1 MSTTSLQFQVPV
13 LTKTEENILL
23 EVFGNPVVKKYL
35 QVLSLNDLVELAE
48 ISAIQ
53 RSSED
58 IALMHA
64 TIRGKLSVLQTLLA
78 LAETSSNKEQ
88 QS

>member
-1 MSTTSLQFQVPV
+1 MSNLFPVPT
-13 LTKTEENILL
+13 LAKTEEDILL
-23 EVFGNPVVKKYL
+23 EVFGNPAVKKYL

-53 RSSED
+53 RSNED

>member
-1 MSTTSLQFQVPV
+1 MSISKQFPVAV
-13 LTKTEENILL
+13 LTKTEEDILL

-35 QVLSLNDLVELAE
+35 QVLSLNDLIELAE

-53 RSSED
+53 RSNED

-64 TIRGKLSVLQTLLA
+64 TIRGKLSVLQTLISL
-78 LAETSSNKEQ
+78 SDKEQ

>member
-13 LTKTEENILL
+13 LTKTEEDILL

-35 QVLSLNDLVELAE
+35 QVLSLNDLIELAE

-53 RSSED
+53 RSNED
-58 IALMHA
+58 TALMHA
-64 TIRGKLSVLQTLLA
+64 TIRGKLSVLQTLISL
-78 LAETSSNKEQ
+78 SDKEQ

>member
-1 MSTTSLQFQVPV
+1 MSTLFPVPT
-13 LTKTEENILL
+13 LSKTEEDILL
-23 EVFGNPVVKKYL
+23 EVFSNPVVKKYL
-35 QVLSLNDLVELAE
+35 QVISLNDLVELAE
-48 ISAIQ
+48 ISAIG
-53 RSSED
+53 RSNED

-64 TIRGKLSVLQTLLA
+64 TIRGKLSVLQTLLS

>member
-1 MSTTSLQFQVPV
+1 MSNLFPVPT
-13 LTKTEENILL
+13 LTKTEEDILL
-23 EVFGNPVVKKYL
+23 EIFGNPVVKKYL
-35 QVLSLNDLVELAE
+35 QILSLNDLVELAE